1 MYTLAYLIVGVA
13 TLPRYQYWSLIAIFI
28 ASTLF
33 LSKREGGSLSR
44 PEWACVGVLAITLIA
59 VVVAHAAMGDA
70 LAQIGG

>member
-1 MYTLAYLIVGVA
+1 M
-13 TLPRYQYWSLIAIFI
+13 RHQYWSLIAIFI
-28 ASTLF
+28 ASITF

-70 LAQIGG
+70 LAQIG